1 MYHSR
6 MSDLLNPRSRAHTRN
21 ILPDDLYRN
30 FRKES
35 EQLTEISKRDWTRF
49 VRTTTF
55 HLNVPDGC
63 T

>member
-35 EQLTEISKRDWTRF
+35 EQLTEILKTRLDSF
-49 VRTTTF
+49 RS
-55 HLNVPDGC
+55 HYYLPSQC
-63 T
+63 A